1 MKIALALLLTL
12 AVMTSATAGTR
23 CRSTTMGN
31 TTWTT
36 CEGPK
41 GKTECRASRSGS
53 TVYTSCR

>member
-1 MKIALALLLTL
+1 MRTALALLLTL
-12 AVMTSATAGTR
+12 TVMTSADAGTR
-23 CRSTTMGN
+23 CRTTTMGS
-31 TTWTT
+31 TSWTT